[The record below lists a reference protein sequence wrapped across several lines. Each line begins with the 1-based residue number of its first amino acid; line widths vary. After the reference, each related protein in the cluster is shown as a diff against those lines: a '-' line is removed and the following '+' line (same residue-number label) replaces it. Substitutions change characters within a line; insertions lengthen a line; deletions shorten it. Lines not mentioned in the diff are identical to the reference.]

1 MTFQRETLSPCPA
14 CKALSLSVI
23 ETRKTSVSTRRR
35 KECKECGYKLTTH
48 EVSEEYFQEAKINCM
63 LISKVRKAMELVPV
77 NVVHFLC
84 SEGVEEIE
92 ETTLPAKPVEDLSV
106 EEEYKC
112 YKCAHMVNNSCTLGI
127 PEFNTDEAND
137 CIYYVVDDN
146 DLLTAL
152 GIPVP
157 TL

>member
-77 NVVHFLC
+77 
-84 SEGVEEIE
+84 VEEVE

-146 DLLTAL
+146 NLLTAL

>member
-1 MTFQRETLSPCPA
+1 MGVGVVMTFQRETLSPCPA

-77 NVVHFLC
+77 
-84 SEGVEEIE
+84 VEEVE
-92 ETTLPAKPVEDLSV
+92 ETTLPSAPVEDLSV
-106 EEEYKC
+106 EEEYQC

-146 DLLTAL
+146 NLLTAL

>member
-35 KECKECGYKLTTH
+35 KECKDCGYKLTTH

-77 NVVHFLC
+77 
-84 SEGVEEIE
+84 VEEVE

-146 DLLTAL
+146 NLLTAL

>member
-1 MTFQRETLSPCPA
+1 MGVGVVMTFQRETLSPCPA
-14 CKALSLSVI
+14 CKAFSLSVI

-35 KECKECGYKLTTH
+35 KECRDCGYKLTTH
-48 EVSEEYFQEAKINCM
+48 EVSEKYFQEAKINCM

-77 NVVHFLC
+77 
-84 SEGVEEIE
+84 VEEVE
-92 ETTLPAKPVEDLSV
+92 ETSLPSAPVEDLSM
-106 EEEYKC
+106 EEEEEHQC
-112 YKCAHMVNNSCTLGI
+112 YKCAHMVSNSCTLGI

-137 CIYYVVDDN
+137 CVYYVVDDN

-152 GIPVP
+152 EISVS

>member
-1 MTFQRETLSPCPA
+1 MVMTFQRETLSPCPA
-14 CKALSLSVI
+14 CKAFSLSVI

-35 KECKECGYKLTTH
+35 KECRDCGYKLTTH
-48 EVSEEYFQEAKINCM
+48 EVSEKYFQEAKINCM

-77 NVVHFLC
+77 
-84 SEGVEEIE
+84 VEEVE
-92 ETTLPAKPVEDLSV
+92 QTSLPSAPVEKLSV
-106 EEEYKC
+106 EEEYRC
-112 YKCAHMVNNSCTLGI
+112 YKCAHMVSNSCTLGI

-146 DLLTAL
+146 NLLTAL
-152 GIPVP
+152 EISVS

>member
-1 MTFQRETLSPCPA
+1 MGVGVVMTFQRETLSPCPA

-77 NVVHFLC
+77 
-84 SEGVEEIE
+84 VEEVE
-92 ETTLPAKPVEDLSV
+92 ETTLPSAPIKDLSV
-106 EEEYKC
+106 EEEYQC

-146 DLLTAL
+146 NLLTAL
-152 GIPVP
+152 KISVP

>member
-1 MTFQRETLSPCPA
+1 VGVGVVMTFQRETLSPCPA

-77 NVVHFLC
+77 
-84 SEGVEEIE
+84 VEEVE
-92 ETTLPAKPVEDLSV
+92 ETTLPSAPVEDLSV
-106 EEEYKC
+106 EEEYQC

-146 DLLTAL
+146 NLLTAL
-152 GIPVP
+152 EISVP

>member
-35 KECKECGYKLTTH
+35 KECKDCGYKLTTH

-77 NVVHFLC
+77 
-84 SEGVEEIE
+84 VEEVE
-92 ETTLPAKPVEDLSV
+92 ETTLPAKPVEDLSM

-146 DLLTAL
+146 NLLTAL

>member
-77 NVVHFLC
+77 
-84 SEGVEEIE
+84 VEEVE
-92 ETTLPAKPVEDLSV
+92 EATLPSAPVEDLSV

-146 DLLTAL
+146 NLLTAL

>member
-1 MTFQRETLSPCPA
+1 MTFQREILSLCPA

-35 KECKECGYKLTTH
+35 KECKDCGYKLTTH

-77 NVVHFLC
+77 
-84 SEGVEEIE
+84 VEEVE

-146 DLLTAL
+146 NLLTAL
-152 GIPVP
+152 EISVP

>member
-1 MTFQRETLSPCPA
+1 
-14 CKALSLSVI
+14 
-23 ETRKTSVSTRRR
+23 
-35 KECKECGYKLTTH
+35 
-48 EVSEEYFQEAKINCM
+48 
-63 LISKVRKAMELVPV
+63 MELVPV
-77 NVVHFLC
+77 
-84 SEGVEEIE
+84 VEEVE

-146 DLLTAL
+146 NLLTAL